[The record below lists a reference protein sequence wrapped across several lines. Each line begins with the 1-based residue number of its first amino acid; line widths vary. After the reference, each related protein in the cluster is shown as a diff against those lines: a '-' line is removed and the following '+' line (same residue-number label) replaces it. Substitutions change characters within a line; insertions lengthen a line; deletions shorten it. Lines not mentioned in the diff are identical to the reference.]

1 MSLNNF
7 IPEVWSARLLENLQ
21 KNHVFVGVCNRNY
34 EGEIKGYGDQVKI
47 NSIGQVTIGSYT
59 KNTNISAAE
68 TLTDAQRILLI
79 NQAKYF
85 NFQIDD
91 VDKAQQNPK
100 VMEGA
105 MREAAYGL
113 ADVTDQYIA
122 SLYTEAVSANLIGS
136 DASPTAFSAAT
147 DAYNTLVKLGV
158 KLDEAN
164 VPKASR
170 WVVVPAWYHALLL
183 LDNRFVQA
191 GTSAADNVLRNGE
204 VGKATGFSVI
214 VSNNVAYT
222 GSTGSEKFKIM
233 AGYDQTISYAE
244 QIVEVQAYR
253 PELRFADAVKGL
265 HVYGAK
271 VVRPDALAV
280 LTVSRPTSL
289 I

>member
-7 IPEVWSARLLENLQ
+7 IPQIWSARLLENLN
-21 KNHVFVGVCNRNY
+21 KTHVFVGLCNRNY

-47 NSIGQVTIGSYT
+47 NSIGRVTIGDYS
-59 KNTNISAAE
+59 KNTDINAPE
-68 TLTDAQRILLI
+68 TLTDTQRILQI
-79 NQAKYF
+79 NQGKYF

-100 VMEGA
+100 VMDEA
-105 MREAAYGL
+105 MKEASYAL
-113 ADVTDQYIA
+113 ADISDQYIA
-122 SLYTEAVSANLIGS
+122 SFYTEAVSENCIGS
-136 DASPTAFSAAT
+136 DSSAETFTAAT

-164 VPKASR
+164 VTKSGR

-191 GTSAADNVLRNGE
+191 GTSTADNVLRNGE
-204 VGKATGFSVI
+204 VGRAAGFAI
-214 VSNNVAYT
+214 YVSNNVAVT
-222 GSTGSEKFKIM
+222 GDTGSEKYKVM
-233 AGYDQTISYAE
+233 AGYEQTISFAE
-244 QIVEVQAYR
+244 QIVEVEAYR
-253 PELRFADAVKGL
+253 PEKRFSDAVKGL

-271 VVRPDALAV
+271 VVRPDTLAV
-280 LTVSRPTSL
+280 LTVSRPTTL

>member
-7 IPEVWSARLLENLQ
+7 IPQIWSARLLENLN

-47 NSIGQVTIGSYT
+47 NSIGRVTIGSYT

-68 TLTDAQRILLI
+68 TLTDSQRILLI
-79 NQAKYF
+79 NQGKYF

-100 VMEGA
+100 IMDDA
-105 MREAAYGL
+105 MREASYGL
-113 ADVTDQYIA
+113 ADVSDQYVA
-122 SLYTEAVSANLIGS
+122 SLYTDTVSANCIG
-136 DASPTAFSAAT
+136 DDTTPITFSAAT

-164 VPKASR
+164 VVKSSR

-191 GTSAADNVLRNGE
+191 GTSTADNVLRNGE
-204 VGKATGFSVI
+204 VGKAAGFTI
-214 VSNNVAYT
+214 FVSNNVAYT
-222 GSTGSEKFKIM
+222 GSSGSEKFKVM
-233 AGYDQTISYAE
+233 AGYEQTISFAE
-244 QIVEVQAYR
+244 QIVEVEAYR

-271 VVRPDALAV
+271 VVKPDALAV